1 MLIRKLGRN
10 MTTNEEELLKKRP
23 LTNSTALLEMTPHAN
38 ETATPILQ
46 EAYKK
51 HATELANIED
61 RQHKLTLLMLGI
73 FSAGAT
79 LMASGHIDLSCKSKW
94 ALTILSLA
102 IVGPS
107 FHYNL
112 ELHDLRGVTRELL
125 VRCEIALGFH
135 QKDRFLKD
143 EKLYVVGDIGYGNK
157 GRWLRDSYFW
167 TVGIVC
173 IAFIVIVWLTK
184 TTSTVPP
191 LPMPIKPGNG

>member
-1 MLIRKLGRN
+1 MQYRCMLIRKLGRN

-102 IVGPS
+102 IVEPQSNNVEFRHGRDYCKLLRTS
-107 FHYNL
+107 
-112 ELHDLRGVTRELL
+112 ELRSDGQAGCLSHNSAADGGGS
-125 VRCEIALGFH
+125 LG
-135 QKDRFLKD
+135 
-143 EKLYVVGDIGYGNK
+143 
-157 GRWLRDSYFW
+157 
-167 TVGIVC
+167 
-173 IAFIVIVWLTK
+173 
-184 TTSTVPP
+184 
-191 LPMPIKPGNG
+191 